1 MTEKM
6 EKIYKM
12 VSKSNYGGVTGILSS
27 NIVDLEH
34 SSVFGNTYRA
44 LVRKNKIVKTTIGD
58 QIVFIAIKE

>member
-27 NIVDLEH
+27 NMVDLEH
-34 SSVFGNTYRA
+34 SIVFGNTYRA